1 MFFCVDTLDEKEQLI
16 KRGYKFMCELN
27 RSKYKYMF
35 KCPEKFDKNSL
46 DMKCIITN
54 KMTF

>member
-1 MFFCVDTLDEKEQLI
+1 MFFCVDTLEEKEQLI
-16 KRGYKFMCELN
+16 KQGYKFMCELN

-35 KCPEKFDKNSL
+35 KCPEKFDKSSL
-46 DMKCIITN
+46 DMKCVITN